1 MNATTTSSR
10 TPTVEAANVVERW
23 VYLGVRES
31 GKSTEAKPVTLHAWK
46 RPNGDVAFWGKHGPK
61 GAHSPSVGQCFY
73 FDVKTTGQPDGSD
86 GITVWFGTRAFAG
99 NDHGLDD
106 ETLQEARAKDLAWRR
121 RREALKVAKRG
132 CKDEALEEA
141 LDLLANYYWADHN
154 RRNRAAVLGWFI
166 QRITGGAR

>member
-106 ETLQEARAKDLAWRR
+106 DEQRSWRGLMVDMSACSF
-121 RREALKVAKRG
+121 EGYRG
-132 CKDEALEEA
+132 DV
-141 LDLLANYYWADHN
+141 LLAEAIIE
-154 RRNRAAVLGWFI
+154 REGLIEGKRLASL
-166 QRITGGAR
+166 